1 MFKISAI
8 FDTLIIFSIGC
19 FILKRLKERVPRMEN
34 SLGSDKVAI
43 TSKIYSYS
51 IPSNIMRFFGNSAE
65 PIASRWRLDKGR

>member
-1 MFKISAI
+1 
-8 FDTLIIFSIGC
+8 
-19 FILKRLKERVPRMEN
+19 MEN

-65 PIASRWRLDKGR
+65 PIASRWKLDKGR